1 MAFDLEHSNNC
12 QLHCIAADR
21 ARFRH
26 ESLQVGIVHIS
37 QDCGHLD
44 LVADLLLSGHLDLVA
59 GLLLRGARCSSSPAR
74 RSSSMS
80 VRCFYRRPNDA
91 SVTIVYSVI
100 WSVFH
105 FTLRPALKGRACMV
119 HFLFVYAGSVGHAVG
134 TVSCHLNLSSAL
146 CR

>member
-1 MAFDLEHSNNC
+1 MTIAFDLEHSQDC
-12 QLHCIAADR
+12 QLHCVAADR

-26 ESLQVGIVHIS
+26 GTLQVGTVHMN

-44 LVADLLLSGHLDLVA
+44 LVVYF
-59 GLLLRGARCSSSPAR
+59 LLRGARRSSSSER

-91 SVTIVYSVI
+91 SLTSMYSVM
-100 WSVFH
+100 WSVSPFAS
-105 FTLRPALKGRACMV
+105 RPALKGRACV
-119 HFLFVYAGSVGHAVG
+119 AHFRFVYAGSVGHAMG
-134 TVSCHLNLSSAL
+134 AVSSRLNFSSFL